1 MAQTRTFGKM
11 KKILVIGKN
20 GQLAKALQNLEDSN
34 EWKFLG
40 SDDLNLLETQTILG
54 KLERE
59 DFDVLVNAAAYTAV
73 DKAEDEPELAFKINA
88 EALAPIAESCRLK
101 NAVLIHISTDYVFGK
116 VDPLPI
122 NEHSA
127 TNPKSVYGNTKL
139 KGEETIQSI
148 HNAHFILRTSWL
160 YGSTGKNFLNT
171 MLDLGRKKNA
181 LKVVFDQVGSP
192 TNVDHLA
199 GAISTIINSYKDDQG
214 GLFGTYHFSNE
225 GVCSWYDLA
234 HAIFEL
240 TGTEIILEPVDSNS
254 FPAKAIRPNY
264 SVLDKRKIKDTFGI
278 HIPHWRDGLKDC
290 LKKMDLL
297 NG

>member
-1 MAQTRTFGKM
+1 M

-20 GQLAKALQNLEDSN
+20 GQLGNALQDLKDSN

-40 SDDLNLLETQTILG
+40 SDDLNLLETQTIFG

-59 DFDVLVNAAAYTAV
+59 DFDILINAAAYTAV
-73 DKAEDEPELAFKINA
+73 DRAEDESELAFRINA

-101 NAVLIHISTDYVFGK
+101 NADLFHISTDYVFGK
-116 VDPLPI
+116 VEPRPI
-122 NEHSA
+122 NEA
-127 TNPKSVYGNTKL
+127 TLTNPESVYGSTKL
-139 KGEETIQSI
+139 KGEKTIQSI
-148 HNAHFILRTSWL
+148 HKAHYIIRTAWL
-160 YGSTGKNFLNT
+160 YGSHGKNFLNT
-171 MLDLGRKKNA
+171 MLDLGKKRNE

-199 GAISTIINSYKDDQG
+199 RAISAIINSYREDEPKNYG
-214 GLFGTYHFSNE
+214 MYHFSNE
-225 GVCSWYDLA
+225 GVCSWYDFA

-240 TGTEIILEPVDSNS
+240 TDSEMILEPVDSGS
-254 FPAKAIRPNY
+254 YPSKAVRPNY

-278 HIPHWRDGLKDC
+278 QIPHWRDGLKEC
-290 LKKMDLL
+290 LNKMNLL

>member
-1 MAQTRTFGKM
+1 M
-11 KKILVIGKN
+11 KKILVIGRT
-20 GQLAKALQNLEDSN
+20 GQLAQALQNIEDSN

-73 DKAEDEPELAFKINA
+73 DRAEDEPEIAFKINA
-88 EALAPIAESCRLK
+88 EALAPIAESCRMR

-122 NEHSA
+122 NEDTL
-127 TNPKSVYGNTKL
+127 TNPTSVYGSTKL

-160 YGSTGKNFLNT
+160 YGSSGKNFLNT
-171 MLDLGRKKNA
+171 MLDFGRKKKA

-199 GAISTIINSYKDDQG
+199 GAVKEIINSSTDNPS
-214 GLFGTYHFSNE
+214 GLFGIYHFSNE
-225 GVCSWYDLA
+225 GVCSWYDFA
-234 HAIFEL
+234 HAIFEM
-240 TGTEIILEPVDSNS
+240 TGTKMILEPVDSES
-254 FPAKAIRPNY
+254 FPTKAPRPNY

-278 HIPHWRDGLKDC
+278 HIPHWREGLKEC